1 MFGQRTFF
9 SVNKLVFRGKRGF
22 SLLCC
27 SAILKDRVLFKQ
39 TQSTIEIDVNVVK
52 KHIPLNFI
60 EKYVRLKGY
69 FLNLDPGPGPG
80 PWTLDPDPGPCTRT
94 LDSDPGSRTQTLKKM
109 GNSWIWKNE

>member
-69 FLNLDPGPGPG
+69 FLNLD
-80 PWTLDPDPGPCTRT
+80 LDLDPGPCTRT
-94 LDSDPGSRTQTLKKM
+94 LDPDPGSWTQTLKNLDPEKDGEQLDM
-109 GNSWIWKNE
+109 EK